1 MAAKWYRKAARGGDA
16 LGQVAFGLAT
26 FRGVGV
32 PKDVVDGYVWTKLAA
47 NQGNAEA
54 RASLP
59 VMVSGMTVKELKRA
73 RYEASK
79 AVEKENKKRVKYNI
93 KILDSKRTASRPRAR
108 GTPGR

>member
-1 MAAKWYRKAARGGDA
+1 MAAKWYRKSARGGDA
-16 LGQVAFGLAT
+16 FGQVAFGRVT

-47 NQGNAEA
+47 NQGNLEA

-59 VMVSGMTVKELKRA
+59 VMVSEMTVKELKRA
-73 RYEASK
+73 RYEAFK

-93 KILDSKRTASRPRAR
+93 KIYDSKRSVSERR